1 MAYILVSGAITPQC
15 CNSVIKVSNSQYVL
29 EDYAEDYAKVNPGIE
44 LHIFSWVSGFKSEPS
59 VTTERLWDSGYVEPP
74 MPEEDLVPETLPT
87 TDPSMESQAG

>member
-1 MAYILVSGAITPQC
+1 MVYILVSGAIIPQC
-15 CNSVIKVSNSQYVL
+15 GNSVVKVSNSRYVL

-74 MPEEDLVPETLPT
+74 MPEEDPVPETLPT
-87 TDPSMESQAG
+87 IDPSMESQAD

>member
-15 CNSVIKVSNSQYVL
+15 GNSVVKVSNSRYVL

-59 VTTERLWDSGYVEPP
+59 VTVQTLYRSGYVEPP
-74 MPEEDLVPETLPT
+74 PPEEEPVPETLPT
-87 TDPSMESQAG
+87 IDPSMESQAG